1 MRLRRAV
8 LAGLAVPMLATAPAV
23 AAETDFYSG
32 KTIQMLIGFSAG
44 GGYDVYARTL
54 ARHMGRHIPGNPR
67 LIPQNM
73 PGAGSL
79 KVVNYL
85 YNVAPKDGTAIAG
98 FAPGVVV
105 EPLLGRSEGTQFD
118 APRFNWLGSI
128 SQEVSVCAFIK
139 AAGIRTWEDMRTK
152 PYVIGASGGGAESDV
167 FPNVLRRLFNL
178 PLKIVTGYPGGTEI
192 ILAMERHEVDGRCGW
207 SWTSLLSRSKALLDS
222 KQINVTLQIGLQKD
236 KALLDVPLIMD
247 LTDDPRQKAA
257 LKLIVS
263 RQSIA
268 RPFAAPPG
276 IPAERARLLRQA
288 FDATMQDPEFRD
300 EAKTLNL
307 DVDPVAGG
315 EVEAL
320 LQEIYASPPE
330 AVKLATELVRD
341 AP

>member
-1 MRLRRAV
+1 MLRRSERDRWGASWLAYVALAV
-8 LAGLAVPMLATAPAV
+8 LGTAPAA

-32 KTIQMLIGFSAG
+32 KTVQVLIGFSSG
-44 GGYDVYARTL
+44 GGYDIYARTL

-79 KVVNYL
+79 KAVNYL

-118 APRFNWLGSI
+118 APKFTWLGSI

-139 AAGIRTWEDMRTK
+139 AAGIKTWQDMQTK
-152 PYVIGASGGGAESDV
+152 RSVI
-167 FPNVLRRLFNL
+167 
-178 PLKIVTGYPGGTEI
+178 GYPGGTEI

-207 SWTSLLSRSKALLDS
+207 SWTSLLSRSKALLDN
-222 KQINVTLQIGLQKD
+222 QRIDITLQIGLQKD
-236 KALLDVPLIMD
+236 KALPDVPLIMD
-247 LTDDPRQKAA
+247 LTSDALKKAA

-276 IPAERARLLRQA
+276 IPAERARLLRVA
-288 FDATMQDPEFRD
+288 FDATMNDPEFRA
-300 EAKTLNL
+300 EASKLNL
-307 DVDPVAGG
+307 DVEPVNGA

-320 LQEIYASPPE
+320 LKEIYASPPD
-330 AVKLATELVRD
+330 VVRLATELVREG
-341 AP
+341 P